1 MSQPKICT
9 QPDLSD
15 SIDKLGLLFAVTA
28 HTPPVLL
35 FVRQL
40 GVAGA
45 ERDEVAGV
53 RRALGTPDT
62 AEHRP
67 QLGGVRAAGAGTDE
81 ILGLSW
87 NKQSLNLVFNSQS
100 LSVTEVK
107 LSVGRAPHGIA
118 VVDADVFSFLD
129 VDRSPNHHPVVSVKV
144 FAGVV
149 DAGVFEDG
157 DVGVQGLGGGWSD
170 RNLDRTRYHVL
181 FNGLQ
186 V

>member
-62 AEHRP
+62 AKHRP

-81 ILGLSW
+81 ILGLGCNNQTISKPP
-87 NKQSLNLVFNSQS
+87 NR
-100 LSVTEVK
+100 LSVFLRSVTKVK
-107 LSVGRAPHGIA
+107 LSVG
-118 VVDADVFSFLD
+118 
-129 VDRSPNHHPVVSVKV
+129 
-144 FAGVV
+144 
-149 DAGVFEDG
+149 
-157 DVGVQGLGGGWSD
+157 
-170 RNLDRTRYHVL
+170 
-181 FNGLQ
+181 
-186 V
+186 